1 VVPPCS
7 DRIARVPPYSSL
19 LLFDAYGTVT
29 RYGRP
34 FQIVRFYITR
44 ALAWSGFARHYYRSH
59 YTFQQPTNL
68 KILTSQANTLLSGS
82 YGMQPHPCS
91 SSCSL
96 NWKAVKVGCPIQ
108 KYADQRV
115 LAPPRILSQL
125 ATSFFASYRQ
135 GIRQKPFNA

>member
-1 VVPPCS
+1 M
-7 DRIARVPPYSSL
+7 YSG
-19 LLFDAYGTVT
+19 Y
-29 RYGRP
+29 
-34 FQIVRFYITR
+34 
-44 ALAWSGFARHYYRSH
+44 

-68 KILTSQANTLLSGS
+68 KIPNLGSGKHTPLPLSG
-82 YGMQPHPCS
+82 MRPHPDS
-91 SSCSL
+91 SLCSL

-125 ATSFFASYRQ
+125 ATSFFASLRQ